1 MEKERP
7 AELNKKI
14 KRLKCSR
21 DNLKECNRQKTQIN
35 KKLRDRT
42 VEITTSR
49 DSWRKQCENYQRAQ
63 EEFEQKLEI
72 SLVEVEKERARAN
85 VERERAEKLE
95 IEIEKIRGEKSRS

>member
-72 SLVEVEKERARAN
+72 SLVEVEKERARAD